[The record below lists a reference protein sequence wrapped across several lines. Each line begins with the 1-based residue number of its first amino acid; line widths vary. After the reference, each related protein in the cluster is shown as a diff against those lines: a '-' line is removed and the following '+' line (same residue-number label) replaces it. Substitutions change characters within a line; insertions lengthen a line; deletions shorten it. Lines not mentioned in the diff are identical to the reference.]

1 MGDTPGIDSSNELKR
16 EAVRLAKASPH
27 DLNAMLAHQKK
38 MIARLVTLKSHLAE
52 WRKLNAGI
60 AAAEKSAP
68 KKASAL
74 RQERSKLEMM
84 YRTLN
89 DLQALHDSFVVV
101 GNGLNQIIKKLK
113 K

>member
-1 MGDTPGIDSSNELKR
+1 MGNTPGIDSTNELKR
-16 EAVRLAKASPH
+16 EAVHLAKASPP

-38 MIARLVTLKSHLAE
+38 MIVRLVILKKHLGE

-68 KKASAL
+68 DKVPAL
-74 RQERSKLEMM
+74 KQERSKLEML

-89 DLQALHDSFVVV
+89 DLQALHDSFIAV
-101 GNGLNQIIKKLK
+101 GNGLNKIIKKLK